1 MKMKVAGKE
10 NLMTRNFSSSVI
22 KEFNGYEV
30 IKHELAHEEKKFIP
44 IDIVYEPR
52 YNESFPVLYLSTD
65 EIYLAYRSYIG
76 KMIRW
81 KEKKEDLTVKDCYY
95 CENYFA
101 RNNGK
106 MKKHL
111 EVCAGKAIYII
122 FNNEKKAVEALHQGN
137 GSGPFFLLVLLTIKK
152 CHIFM

>member
-1 MKMKVAGKE
+1 
-10 NLMTRNFSSSVI
+10 MTRNFSSSVV

-44 IDIVYEPR
+44 IDIVYEPG

-65 EIYLAYRSYIG
+65 EIDLAPRSYNR
-76 KMIRW
+76 KMIRG
-81 KEKKEDLTVKDCYY
+81 KEKIEDLTVKDCYY

-122 FNNEKKAVEALHQGN
+122 FNNEKKAVEDLHQGS
-137 GSGPFFLLVLLTIKK
+137 GSGPIYFTRIVDNKK
-152 CHIFM
+152 MSYFYVNKIYIL